1 MVRKKTFCLLLIC
14 VAILGCLS
22 VPADAA
28 SMEAQVFELTGRR
41 ATRHFDFDVPA
52 NTIMEASS
60 DFPME
65 YGETVTI
72 TASYSPS
79 SASMDFGLIDA
90 DDIFYPVRVNNGS
103 INQTLIIDER
113 GNYTLAIRNNS
124 SYTVHVTGF
133 VNY

>member
-103 INQTLIIDER
+103 IRPICCW
-113 GNYTLAIRNNS
+113 S
-124 SYTVHVTGF
+124 
-133 VNY
+133 